1 MYFVQRE
8 QIPTACAL
16 GVLIDTDQSVRTAG
30 GYLIQLMPGATDDMI
45 DKIEAGI
52 EKAGAVTKLLDS
64 GMDGKGL
71 LETVLGAFELEI
83 LEQTPVEYRCY
94 CSRERV
100 TRTLISLGR
109 KELQD
114 IVDEGKPIDI
124 DCQFCDQIY
133 RYTPEEIAEILKE
146 L

>member
-1 MYFVQRE
+1 ME
-8 QIPTACAL
+8 Q
-16 GVLIDTDQSVRTAG
+16 VLSEF
-30 GYLIQLMPGATDDMI
+30 QL
-45 DKIEAGI
+45 E
-52 EKAGAVTKLLDS
+52 
-64 GMDGKGL
+64 
-71 LETVLGAFELEI
+71 VLSEE
-83 LEQTPVEYRCY
+83 PVEYRCY

>member
-1 MYFVQRE
+1 MRDVRRQEGDGGVQ
-8 QIPTACAL
+8 
-16 GVLIDTDQSVRTAG
+16 
-30 GYLIQLMPGATDDMI
+30 
-45 DKIEAGI
+45 
-52 EKAGAVTKLLDS
+52 
-64 GMDGKGL
+64 
-71 LETVLGAFELEI
+71 VLGAFELEI

>member
-1 MYFVQRE
+1 MKYIDQLDAVGRAAME
-8 QIPTACAL
+8 I
-16 GVLIDTDQSVRTAG
+16 GV
-30 GYLIQLMPGATDDMI
+30 
-45 DKIEAGI
+45 EAGMQKVSDMFLAALAQ
-52 EKAGAVTKLLDS
+52 EGFGEERL
-64 GMDGKGL
+64 
-71 LETVLGAFELEI
+71 
-83 LEQTPVEYRCY
+83 YRLAC
-94 CSRERV
+94 RV

>member
-1 MYFVQRE
+1 MR
-8 QIPTACAL
+8 A
-16 GVLIDTDQSVRTAG
+16 AG

-83 LEQTPVEYRCY
+83 LEQTPVE
-94 CSRERV
+94 
-100 TRTLISLGR
+100 LL
-109 KELQD
+109 LQPRARD
-114 IVDEGKPIDI
+114 QDPDQPRQKRAAGHCRRGKAH
-124 DCQFCDQIY
+124 
-133 RYTPEEIAEILKE
+133 RH
-146 L
+146 

>member
-1 MYFVQRE
+1 M
-8 QIPTACAL
+8 
-16 GVLIDTDQSVRTAG
+16 LIDTDQSVRAAG
-30 GYLIQLMPGATDDMI
+30 GYLVQLMPGATDDMI

-52 EKAGAVTKLLDS
+52 QKAGAVSKLLDE

-71 LETVLGAFELEI
+71 LEMVLSEFELEI
-83 LEQTPVEYRCY
+83 LEQTPVAYRCY

-100 TRTLISLGR
+100 TRTLISLGK

-124 DCQFCDQIY
+124 DCQFCDEIY
-133 RYTPEEIAEILKE
+133 HYTPEDIADILKE

>member
-1 MYFVQRE
+1 MKHDNGNTF
-8 QIPTACAL
+8 
-16 GVLIDTDQSVRTAG
+16 
-30 GYLIQLMPGATDDMI
+30 
-45 DKIEAGI
+45 
-52 EKAGAVTKLLDS
+52 AV
-64 GMDGKGL
+64 
-71 LETVLGAFELEI
+71 I
-83 LEQTPVEYRCY
+83 
-94 CSRERV
+94 
-100 TRTLISLGR
+100 R

>member
-1 MYFVQRE
+1 MTCSSATE
-8 QIPTACAL
+8 LSL
-16 GVLIDTDQSVRTAG
+16 GCF
-30 GYLIQLMPGATDDMI
+30 
-45 DKIEAGI
+45 
-52 EKAGAVTKLLDS
+52 
-64 GMDGKGL
+64 
-71 LETVLGAFELEI
+71 GAFELEI